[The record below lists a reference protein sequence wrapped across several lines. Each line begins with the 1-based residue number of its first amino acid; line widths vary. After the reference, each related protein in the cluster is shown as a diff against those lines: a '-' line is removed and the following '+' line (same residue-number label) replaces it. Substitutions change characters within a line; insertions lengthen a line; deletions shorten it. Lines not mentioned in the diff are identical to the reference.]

1 MSEQTARLKPVTSS
15 WLSTLLRLLGLLV
28 LLGVGAAGYVFLWPQ
43 VEAYQAKQA
52 RVEQSLAS
60 LSKAD
65 EAIANELTA
74 LIDSKVKKSE
84 DATLA
89 ALQSAMTRLSDE
101 RDAIRDIEQ
110 RAAGKLNEAHHLL
123 YRMSKTDQRA
133 WQRAEAAF
141 NIRLASQRVQFAGD
155 VSGAL
160 RLLSQADALLQ
171 SNPDDEASTIRSAI
185 AFDRAQLRVS
195 EKLDLVGLMG
205 RLSALDRQIK
215 TLNLTT
221 FDPLMNDT
229 NEDASEL
236 SSGMDLSQTVWE
248 EALNILAAYFV
259 ITELESPEQ
268 KPEVSARFAIL
279 SMTLNVEQA
288 RVALLARDSKSF
300 SDALLRAAEM
310 LAAMP
315 LSNDDPTVGSLI
327 EELTDLSTL
336 SLGLS
341 LPELETLKLINKLT
355 GSDTKANYLGS
366 RPVVTSSLI
375 ARPDIASD
383 GPTALQQAADHAV
396 DDNTAPISNAL
407 SNVNAGSQPRTRT
420 PE

>member
-1 MSEQTARLKPVTSS
+1 MSEQTARRKPVTSS
-15 WLSTLLRLLGLLV
+15 WLSKLLRLLGLLILV
-28 LLGVGAAGYVFLWPQ
+28 GVGAAGYVFLWPQ
-43 VEAYQAKQA
+43 VEAYQAKQV

-65 EAIANELTA
+65 EAIASELSA

-84 DATLA
+84 AATLT
-89 ALQSAMTRLSDE
+89 ALQSEITRLSDE
-101 RDAIRDIEQ
+101 LDAIRDIEQ

-123 YRMSKTDQRA
+123 YRMSKTDPRA

-141 NIRLASQRVQFAGD
+141 NIRLASQRLQFAGD

-185 AFDRAQLRVS
+185 AFDRTQLRVS

-215 TLNLTT
+215 TLNLIT
-221 FDPLMNDT
+221 FDPLMNDINKDVT
-229 NEDASEL
+229 EG
-236 SSGMDLSQTVWE
+236 SSGMELSQTLWE
-248 EALNILAAYFV
+248 EALNILASYFV

-268 KPEVSARFAIL
+268 KPKPAASARFAIL
-279 SMTLNVEQA
+279 SMNLNVEQA
-288 RVALLARDSKSF
+288 RVALLLRDSKSF

-310 LAAMP
+310 LVEIP
-315 LSNDDPTVGSLI
+315 SSNDDPTVGSLI
-327 EELTDLSTL
+327 EELTDLRTL
-336 SLGLS
+336 SLGFS
-341 LPELETLKLINKLT
+341 LPELETLKVINKLA
-355 GSDTKANYLGS
+355 GGDTQTSHLGS
-366 RPVVTSSLI
+366 SPVITSSLT
-375 ARPDIASD
+375 ARPDLASD
-383 GPTALQQAADHAV
+383 GPTALQQAV
-396 DDNTAPISNAL
+396 DRALRDNTAPISNA
-407 SNVNAGSQPRTRT
+407 NAASQVRTGT